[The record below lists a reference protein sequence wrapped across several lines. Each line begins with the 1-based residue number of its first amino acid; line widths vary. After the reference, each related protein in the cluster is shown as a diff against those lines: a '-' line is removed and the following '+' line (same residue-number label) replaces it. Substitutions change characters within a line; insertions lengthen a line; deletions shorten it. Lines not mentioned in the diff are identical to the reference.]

1 MYYINYRPILTLEN
15 GNMVRAKRALTIESF
30 DYRHHAERALDEIL
44 FYDPAGDYWV
54 SSKACKNWTA
64 NDDV

>member
-30 DYRHHAERALDEIL
+30 DYRHHAERALDEIF
-44 FYDPAGDYWV
+44 FYDPGGDYWV
-54 SSKACKNWTA
+54 SSKACKNWTK
-64 NDDV
+64 NDED

>member
-30 DYRHHAERALDEIL
+30 DYQYHAERALDEIL
-44 FYDPAGDYWV
+44 FYDPGGDYWV
-54 SSKACKNWTA
+54 SSKACKNWTE
-64 NDDV
+64 NDDD